1 MIWPPIADFAMLQE
15 TSQNLYHQL
24 LAAFPAVKA
33 YRPVDFSTPEMP
45 PDIGHFLQKALFH
58 RASFELEHFTSP
70 WFQMDAPGIAETFAL
85 LREQL
90 GTFAQFPAEDW
101 AAALEN
107 ATGIVL
113 SYLVRPSHTLVGFV
127 FGRQNDA
134 LAPEVVLRRM
144 QYFAAYPY
152 FTEILSAFLERKQGE
167 VLAKERCL
175 DLFSQIDRKMVEGYD
190 VPHWLTL
197 LKPLFEVFR
206 FINPDGSNAI
216 PTTLLAVFFQDKG
229 EDGLYRRLLFEGQI
243 RQKGVLKP
251 EELRTFLEND
261 PNVEEGRSVSFH
273 SHHESGD
280 DVALIVALG
289 SERDEAA
296 PATDLGSE
304 RDEAAPAA
312 ELGSERDEAGLIAAL
327 GTERD
332 EVITPFG
339 DISDLMPIEA
349 SQEEPSDSDDF
360 AAALALSNQLAETF
374 KPTTLAIPLP
384 IAPEIMPT
392 SGEALPRSVEEEAHP
407 PAKTEVEKTVE
418 EHSAEHADI
427 PAHTAEEVLAAI
439 IEAAENPPLAIA
451 PPDQEDTTSIIHDEK
466 PILAEDQPSQK
477 MATGPIR
484 MHNLL
489 RETLGVGKDGAASA
503 ETPHLQPP
511 TLASTLRQPSGL
523 PLWKQFNQKA
533 PSERVGQ
540 TAAVPNPALEAAMR
554 LEPIVLGFLSPERR
568 TWFLRTLFN
577 NSPSFYLE
585 LLEKLRDCKTWN
597 EASEVIAIELF
608 LKNNLDIY
616 SEAAVVFT
624 DTVETRY
631 MQNKRS
637 GSNG

>member
-1 MIWPPIADFAMLQE
+1 MLQE
-15 TSQNLYHQL
+15 TSHNLYHQL

-33 YRPVDFSTPEMP
+33 YRPIDFSTPEMP
-45 PDIGHFLQKALFH
+45 PDIGHFLQKALVH

-70 WFQMDAPGIAETFAL
+70 WFRMDASGIAETFAL
-85 LREQL
+85 LRKQL
-90 GTFAQFPAEDW
+90 GEFAQFPAEDW

-206 FINPDGSNAI
+206 FINPDGSNAV

-251 EELRTFLEND
+251 DELRTFLEND
-261 PNVEEGRSVSFH
+261 PKVEEGRSVSFR
-273 SHHESGD
+273 SQ
-280 DVALIVALG
+280 
-289 SERDEAA
+289 SETGEDEVV
-296 PATDLGSE
+296 PL
-304 RDEAAPAA
+304 A
-312 ELGSERDEAGLIAAL
+312 ELGSERDEVVPATEL
-327 GTERD
+327 GSERDEVVPVAELGSERDEVVPATELGSERD

-339 DISDLMPIEA
+339 EISDMMPKEA
-349 SQEEPSDSDDF
+349 SQEASSDSDDF
-360 AAALALSNQLAETF
+360 AAALALSDQLAKTF
-374 KPTTLAIPLP
+374 KPSAMSIPLP
-384 IAPEIMPT
+384 IAPEVVST
-392 SGEALPRSVEEEAHP
+392 SDEALPRSVEEEAQP
-407 PAKTEVEKTVE
+407 SATTETDKVTD
-418 EHSAEHADI
+418 EHSAELEDI
-427 PAHTAEEVLAAI
+427 PTHTAEEVLAAI
-439 IEAAENPPLAIA
+439 IEAAENA
-451 PPDQEDTTSIIHDEK
+451 PVAKGSPDQEDTVSNIQDEK
-466 PILAEDQPSQK
+466 PALAEDQPPQK
-477 MATGPIR
+477 MTTGPIR

-533 PSERVGQ
+533 PPEQARQ
-540 TAAVPNPALEAAMR
+540 ATTAPNPALEAAMR
-554 LEPIVLGFLSPERR
+554 LEPIILGFLSPERR

-585 LLEKLRDCKTWN
+585 LLEKLRVCKTWN

-608 LKNNLDIY
+608 LKNNIDIY
-616 SEAAVVFT
+616 SEVAVVFT
-624 DTVETRY
+624 DAVETRY